1 MERVLVFY
9 KDYFFDFFDKQTENV
24 KKKIDWTLL
33 LVKELPIIPDKFFK
47 HIAVTEG
54 LYEICVKVGTNI
66 YRIFSFFDKGNL
78 VIIANGFQKKTEK
91 TPLNEIERALRI
103 KKEYEDENN
112 EFRSSGFVIRSF
124 FSRRTGFYRIAATK
138 LIQYFFFCQ
147 LSIFHC

>member
-33 LVKELPIIPDKFFK
+33 LVKELPIIPIKFFK
-47 HIAVTEG
+47 DIAGNEG
-54 LYEICVKVGTNI
+54 LYEIRVKVGNNI

-78 VIIANGFQKKTEK
+78 VVIANGFQKKTQK

-112 EFRSSGFVIRSF
+112 EF
-124 FSRRTGFYRIAATK
+124 K
-138 LIQYFFFCQ
+138 IQ
-147 LSIFHC
+147 HNV

>member
-47 HIAVTEG
+47 QIAGTEG
-54 LYEICVKVGTNI
+54 LYEIRVKVGNNI

-78 VIIANGFQKKTEK
+78 VVIANGFQKKTQK

-103 KKEYEDENN
+103 KNEYEDENN
-112 EFRSSGFVIRSF
+112 EF
-124 FSRRTGFYRIAATK
+124 K
-138 LIQYFFFCQ
+138 IQ
-147 LSIFHC
+147 HNV